1 MNCYNLKI
9 FYVTIVTK
17 KKNYKIY
24 TNGNEKEIKT
34 CYLKKKN
41 QWNTKEGSKEGKDK
55 MKKHQDI

>member
-34 CYLKKKN
+34 CYLKKKIN
-41 QWNTKEGSKEGKDK
+41 EIQKKAARKEK
-55 MKKHQDI
+55 IR